1 MMVDNRENLEEKVE
15 VYLPAS
21 NFEMLNHLVTGEK
34 PVRPVEMN
42 IRDYNDFRKIAI
54 GCMVSVFV
62 LFGVDRCMYIN
73 REYNGSLLKAYNA
86 FIEELD
92 KTPSY
97 AYPSS

>member
-42 IRDYNDFRKIAI
+42 IRDYNDFRKKPT
-54 GCMVSVFV
+54 S
-62 LFGVDRCMYIN
+62 
-73 REYNGSLLKAYNA
+73 
-86 FIEELD
+86 
-92 KTPSY
+92 
-97 AYPSS
+97 